1 MDWDKWKTRFG
12 QDSIKVFL
20 GAAVISAIGLGA
32 YAVLQEPP
40 ALPDGDVVSVTAEEF
55 EEVKGV
61 KLIPADPELP
71 ARTTFRVHFDNSII
85 KPEQVDQAGQMNP
98 LVFEPPLKGKFI
110 WDSTRSGAFT
120 PDSGF
125 VLDARI
131 TVSLREVIAKQTGLQ
146 FRRQYHTPPMQVE
159 AHRLNS
165 LNSDRAFSAA
175 MAFNVAMN
183 AESAED
189 FVQFQAANGKLI
201 SASIEPNSS

>member
-55 EEVKGV
+55 EEVEGV
-61 KLIPADPELP
+61 KLIPTGPELP
-71 ARTTFRVHFDNSII
+71 ARTTFRVQFDDSII
-85 KPEQVDQAGQMNP
+85 KPEQVGQAGQMNP
-98 LVFEPPLKGKFI
+98 LVFEPPLKGEFI

-125 VLDARI
+125 ALDARI

-159 AHRLNS
+159 ATPS
-165 LNSDRAFSAA
+165 C
-175 MAFNVAMN
+175 
-183 AESAED
+183 
-189 FVQFQAANGKLI
+189 
-201 SASIEPNSS
+201 

>member
-20 GAAVISAIGLGA
+20 GVAVISAIGLGA

-40 ALPDGDVVSVTAEEF
+40 ALPDGNVVSVISEEF

-71 ARTTFRVHFDNSII
+71 ARTTFRVQFDNSII

-98 LVFEPPLKGKFI
+98 LVFEPPLKGEFI

-120 PDSGF
+120 PASGF
-125 VLDARI
+125 ALDARI
-131 TVSLREVIAKQTGLQ
+131 QRKPAGGRECARTGAVPNKFTFQWRLKNQRVHLPGLVYLFRFDDRIIKLHTKGRARGQLRVSRNELHTLHLLEL
-146 FRRQYHTPPMQVE
+146 FRDH
-159 AHRLNS
+159 
-165 LNSDRAFSAA
+165 
-175 MAFNVAMN
+175 
-183 AESAED
+183 
-189 FVQFQAANGKLI
+189 
-201 SASIEPNSS
+201 